1 MSDYEHNKAQAL
13 AHHEEDTKHEVYLA
27 KEDLMDFLRRTPF
40 EDFSSS
46 EAQEKALDMMMD
58 LKYAMIEAAT
68 AADRR
73 REWLKEFW
81 EGQE

>member
-1 MSDYEHNKAQAL
+1 
-13 AHHEEDTKHEVYLA
+13 
-27 KEDLMDFLRRTPF
+27 FLRRTSF
-40 EDFSSS
+40 EDFSGT

>member
-1 MSDYEHNKAQAL
+1 MSDYEHNKAQDL
-13 AHHEEDTKHEVYLA
+13 AAHEELTKHEVYVA
-27 KEDLMDFLRRTPF
+27 RTELMDFLRRTSF
-40 EDFSSS
+40 EDFSGP

-58 LKYAMIEAAT
+58 LKYAMLEAAT